1 MPIFWKFLRE
11 IEQKSSNSQT
21 CQPVCLPRHIY
32 VNTLSNSLYTNPLL
46 TDICVTNI
54 ISFVNKRLA
63 APCVGR
69 RPQKKTGTPFN
80 ERTGV
85 AGGFWPGNLLRTPQK
100 GFLLTKT
107 RGKENFVLKKK
118 SEFFFVL
125 TGGTLWKSK
134 KKSEFFPKKNH
145 LCPAFSSIKSFF
157 EGSWASFRV
166 KNHPHPMSVH

>member
-100 GFLLTKT
+100 SFLLTKT
-107 RGKENFVLKKK
+107 RGISDFFSEKIPIFFSIFIGSPLSKRKKK
-118 SEFFFVL
+118 QIFFFKRNFCLPRVFVN
-125 TGGTLWKSK
+125 K
-134 KKSEFFPKKNH
+134 K
-145 LCPAFSSIKSFF
+145 
-157 EGSWASFRV
+157 GSWASFRV
-166 KNHPHPMSVH
+166 KNRPQPLSVH